1 MTIQEKDHFKFE
13 ESVVIPPEVI
23 SFNNRRNS
31 LTQRKEPTKK
41 LEPILPKGVI
51 NIVHRPKIITEN
63 VNSKLQ

>member
-1 MTIQEKDHFKFE
+1 MKMT
-13 ESVVIPPEVI
+13 VIVLLSYPCHTTVI
-23 SFNNRRNS
+23 SFINRRNS
-31 LTQRKEPTKK
+31 LTKSKEPTKK